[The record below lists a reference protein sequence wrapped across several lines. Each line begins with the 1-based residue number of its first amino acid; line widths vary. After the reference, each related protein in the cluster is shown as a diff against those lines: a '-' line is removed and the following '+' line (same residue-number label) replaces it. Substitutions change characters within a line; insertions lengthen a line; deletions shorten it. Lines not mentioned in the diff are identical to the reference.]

1 MGVRRSMSKFAALCA
16 VLAALAACTQVDKAA
31 AIKLADAGK
40 IAATNGAAEA
50 AAARIDFVAGGER
63 NAAAE
68 LLAKADT
75 AGIKTQKAFDPPNQT
90 ANRKRLEIAVIL
102 KRREDSLSA
111 LAATYG
117 EMAALAAGDPGAD
130 IRKAVGDLVGKTNG
144 LVAAVNAATG
154 GAVPLI
160 ANTVGAAFAEAATL
174 YAEERQRREILAAN
188 RIVEEALTT
197 LKKAIEK
204 ERPYVTANRSANESD
219 RDELTDNAVT
229 LGLVDQTAA
238 LIRVAELAGFVPVKD
253 LNGLLAGASI
263 QGTPDQ
269 QRRQRIAWALAG
281 FEKFRAAAKAD
292 AIADANATL
301 EKAIEKLAAAHE
313 SLGKRHAFTVDDAL
327 AMALRM
333 KEAVDRIR
341 AIENGK

>member
-1 MGVRRSMSKFAALCA
+1 MGVSRSMSKIAALCA
-16 VLAALAACTQVDKAA
+16 VLAVLAACTQVDKDA

-50 AAARIDFVAGGER
+50 AAARADFVAGGER

-75 AGIKTQKAFDPPNQT
+75 AGIKTQNAFDPPNQT
-90 ANRKRLEIAVIL
+90 ANRMRLEIAVIL
-102 KRREDSLSA
+102 KRREDALSA

-130 IRKAVGDLVGKTNG
+130 VRKAAADLVGKTNG
-144 LVAAVNAATG
+144 LATAVNAATG

-160 ANTVGAAFAEAATL
+160 TNTIGAVFAEAAAL
-174 YAEERQRREILAAN
+174 YADERQRREILAAN
-188 RIVEEALTT
+188 RIIDEALKI
-197 LKKAIEK
+197 LKKAIGM
-204 ERPYVTANRSANESD
+204 ERPYVAAIRSANESD
-219 RDELTDNAVT
+219 REELTDNAVT

-253 LNGLLAGASI
+253 LNRLLAGASI
-263 QGTPDQ
+263 HGTPDQ

-301 EKAIEKLAAAHE
+301 ENAIEKLAAAHD
-313 SLGKRHAFTVDDAL
+313 SLGKRQAFTVDDAL
-327 AMALRM
+327 AMAARM

-341 AIENGK
+341 AIDGR